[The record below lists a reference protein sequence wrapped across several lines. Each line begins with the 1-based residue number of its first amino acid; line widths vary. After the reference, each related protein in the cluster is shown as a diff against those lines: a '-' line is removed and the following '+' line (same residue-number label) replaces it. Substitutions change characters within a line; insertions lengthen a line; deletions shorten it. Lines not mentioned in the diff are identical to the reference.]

1 MTILSALVAQAGVA
15 GEAARA
21 GGYQIERSLRFNSA
35 DSAYL
40 NRTPGTASNRQTW
53 TWSGWVKRGLLTSGE
68 QVLFSAGSSYTIQT
82 YFSFYIGS
90 DNKLVTTTGSFEIWR
105 TTQVFRDPAAWYH
118 IVLVVDTT
126 QATEDNRTRLYINGA
141 EVTSFTRGT
150 NLSQNT
156 DYGINYNII
165 HYIGRDWF
173 QPVYFGGYLTE
184 INFIDGSALDPTSF
198 GEYNSETGVWQPI
211 EYTGSYGTNGFYLN
225 FSDNSTT
232 DALGTDFSGNDNTWD
247 DNGFSVTAGVDND
260 SLVDTPTNYGSD
272 TGAGGTVRGNYA
284 TLNPIFNPNG
294 TIVTYANGNL
304 DFSHSASVGNAP
316 KMVVMSTIAI
326 PLQGKWYWE
335 YTIGS
340 TVNDGV
346 GISNELVVGGGA
358 RGSASA
364 AYNDGGSFSG
374 DYTNPASAGS
384 FSAGNII
391 GMAYDQS
398 AGTLAFYKS
407 NVLQG
412 TITNISTTVTFFP
425 YREPGSS
432 STSGAGTFNF
442 GQRPFAYTAPSGF
455 KALCT
460 QNLPEP
466 TIKDGSEYF
475 DVVTYNGNG
484 VNVASGGQT
493 ISSLDFRPDWVW
505 IKKRTGTPMTDHA
518 LFDVVR
524 GANLQLQSNNTLPE
538 SSMTEA
544 LVSFTGNGFTLGNSS
559 NVNLSSNAYV
569 AWNWAAGGEPTANN
583 NSDGNIIST
592 VSVSTES
599 GFSIVTYTGNGTAG
613 ATVGHGLG
621 VAPSMVIVK
630 ERQNTNAWCV
640 YHSSIGATKFL
651 RLNGTDAENTQTD
664 IWNDT
669 APTST
674 VFSVGDA
681 PATNRD
687 ANNLVAYCFAAI
699 PGYSAF
705 GSYKGNADPDG
716 PFVYTGFRPAFLIIK
731 RTTGDSWLQRDSV
744 RNPYNVT
751 DLMIIPNLAA
761 PEYVD
766 STLIDFVSNG
776 FKLRH
781 QNSLMNQNGTSHIYM
796 AFAENPF
803 KYSLAR

>member
-1 MTILSALVAQAGVA
+1 MTILSSLVAQAGVA
-15 GEAARA
+15 GEAARG
-21 GGYQIERSLRFNSA
+21 GGYEIERSLRFNSA

-40 NRTPGTASNRQTW
+40 NRTPADAGNRQTW
-53 TWSGWVKRGLLTSGE
+53 TWSGWVKRSALGGTRPLFGVVAAISG
-68 QVLFSAGSSYTIQT
+68 
-82 YFSFYIGS
+82 
-90 DNKLVTTTGSFEIWR
+90 DLVTRLQFDTSNQLIFQDFQAGGSIYFNLI
-105 TTQVFRDPAAWYH
+105 TTQVFRDVSAWFH
-118 IVLVVDTT
+118 VVAVVDTT
-126 QATEDNRTRLYINGA
+126 QEAPNSVKLYINGSQ
-141 EVTSFTRGT
+141 VTALGT
-150 NLSQNT
+150 ATYPSLSHNT
-156 DYGINYNII
+156 AWNSTLG
-165 HYIGRDWF
+165 HYIGREGD
-173 QPVYFGGYLTE
+173 PNYFNGYLTE
-184 INFIDGSALDPTSF
+184 INFIDGQALDPTSF
-198 GEYNSETGVWQPI
+198 GEYNATTGVWQPKA
-211 EYTGSYGTNGFYLN
+211 YSGTYGTNGFYLN

-232 DALGTDFSGNDNTWD
+232 DALGTDFSGNGNTWD
-247 DNGFSVTAGVDND
+247 DNGFVVSPVTSADND
-260 SLVDTPTNYGSD
+260 SLVDTPTPYGTD
-272 TGAGGTVRGNYA
+272 TGVGGEVRGNYA
-284 TLNPIFNPNG
+284 TANPLNKPSTS
-294 TIVTYANGNL
+294 TITNGNL
-304 DFSHSASVGNAP
+304 DVTHTNVGGEQPA
-316 KMVVMSTIAI
+316 TIAI
-326 PLQGKWYWE
+326 SSGKWYWE
-335 YTIGS
+335 ATPS
-340 TVNDGV
+340 
-346 GISNELVVGGGA
+346 SNL
-358 RGSASA
+358 A
-364 AYNDGGSFSG
+364 AYGIILDTVVPSANSFASGYHYYGGTGLFYTAASG
-374 DYTNPASAGS
+374 VAYGATFTS
-384 FSAGNII
+384 GNVI
-391 GMAYDQS
+391 GVALDLDNLQITFYKDNVSQGTKSIS
-398 AGTLAFYKS
+398 AGTYYPDMGA
-407 NVLQG
+407 
-412 TITNISTTVTFFP
+412 
-425 YREPGSS
+425 
-432 STSGAGTFNF
+432 AGTNTTNANF
-442 GQRPFAYTAPSGF
+442 GQRPFAHAAPSGF

-466 TIKDGSEYF
+466 TIKDGSKYF

-484 VNVASGGQT
+484 ANVASGGQT

-505 IKKRTGTPMTDHA
+505 IKKRTGTPMTNHA

-524 GANLQLQSNNTLPE
+524 GANLQLQSNNTFLE
-538 SSMTEA
+538 FSMTEA